1 MLLVSLGVV
10 GVSWAQLTLDS
21 CKRLARDNY
30 PAVKQFRLIEQSR
43 DYTVNNA
50 AKGWLPQVSL
60 SATAAWFTDIMNT
73 PKQAGALLGGM
84 GNSLYNSNV
93 QISQTLYDGGSI
105 MARKREAEAN
115 ATVNREHNNIIM
127 YEVDGRTEQLFFS
140 VLTLDERITQNQLLQ
155 ENLEIGMR
163 TVSALERGGMANRGD
178 IEAVSVEQL
187 NARQQEEQ
195 LRASRKA
202 YLLMLSTFIGQQLD
216 ENSALVKPER
226 PARSD
231 GTVYRPELDY
241 YTAKDRLLDVRTKNL
256 DTRLM
261 PRLNAFG
268 MGMYHNKIMG
278 TMKNSMFAAGVT
290 LSWNIGALYTRSN
303 DKRLIETE
311 RSLNNVDRETFL
323 FNTTLESRQSGGVI
337 DALERQIKL
346 DDDIITLRESIR
358 QKAEKKVQNG
368 TETVNEMLRDI
379 NSVSDARLT
388 KALHEL
394 QLTQELYNLKNINN
408 N

>member
-1 MLLVSLGVV
+1 MLLVSFGIV
-10 GVSWAQLTLDS
+10 GVSCAQLTLDS

-43 DYTVNNA
+43 DYTVSNA

-60 SATAAWFTDIMNT
+60 SATAAWFTDIINA
-73 PKQAGALLGGM
+73 PKQAGSLLGGM
-84 GNSLYNSNV
+84 GNSLYNGGV

-105 MARKREAEAN
+105 TARKREAEAN

-140 VLTLDERITQNQLLQ
+140 VLTLDERIAQNQLLQ

-178 IEAVSVEQL
+178 IEAVNVEQL

-216 ENSALVKPER
+216 ENSSLVKPER
-226 PARSD
+226 PTRSD
-231 GTVYRPELDY
+231 ETVHRPELDY
-241 YTAKDRLLDVRTKNL
+241 YTAKDRLLDIKTKNL

-268 MGMYHNKIMG
+268 MGMYHNKMMG
-278 TMKNSMFAAGVT
+278 TMKNSMLAAGVT

-303 DKRLIETE
+303 DKRMIETE
-311 RSLNNVDRETFL
+311 RSINNVDRETFL
-323 FNTTLESRQSGGVI
+323 FNTALESRQSGGAI

-379 NSVSDARLT
+379 NAVSDARLT

-394 QLTQELYNLKNINN
+394 QLTQELYNLRNINN